1 MNEIEVKI
9 LEIDAE
15 DVQKKLKQFGAKK
28 IFDGAVSWTMFAHY
42 RNNRYNQ
49 LRNN

>member
-15 DVQKKLKQFGAKK
+15 DVQKRLKALGAKK
-28 IFDGAVSWTMFAHY
+28 IFDGGFINIAIVV
-42 RNNRYNQ
+42 
-49 LRNN
+49 